1 MQYVTDLRYGQQ
13 SQFDNEGNIIGSS
26 DVLVVETEDN
36 VFHVPNGDFTTENP
50 ALQLLA
56 YIGERPSTI
65 DSYSLESD
73 DSQLDSPSNEGLQK
87 GGATVPV
94 VWGLHGPSIAQIAFG
109 NGKSVLSESD
119 WGPMVEG

>member
-13 SQFDNEGNIIGSS
+13 SQFDTEGNIVGSS
-26 DVLVVETEDN
+26 DVLIVETEDN
-36 VFHVPNGDFTTENP
+36 TFHVPNGDFTTENP

-65 DSYSLESD
+65 DSYSLESG
-73 DSQLDSPSNEGLQK
+73 DSQLDSPSNEGSQK

-94 VWGLHGPSIAQIAFG
+94 AWGLHGPSIARIAFG

-119 WGPMVEG
+119 WGPMIEG